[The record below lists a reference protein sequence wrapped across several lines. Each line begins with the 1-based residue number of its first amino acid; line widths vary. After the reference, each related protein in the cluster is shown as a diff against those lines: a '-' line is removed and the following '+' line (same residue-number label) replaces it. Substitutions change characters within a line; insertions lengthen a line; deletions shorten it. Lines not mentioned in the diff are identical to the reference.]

1 MIFYFLFACYFRI
14 LIFYTTDLNPRIN
27 KGIIIIIAV
36 AIVIFIIIKYVHFD
50 VVYNPLLDHHPNTW
64 GKSLGY
70 KAIGTTL
77 HVYH

>member
-50 VVYNPLLDHHPNTW
+50 VVCYTIPYWIIILTP
-64 GKSLGY
+64 GER
-70 KAIGTTL
+70 A
-77 HVYH
+77 